1 MTLTLPPE
9 LQQFVEEQI
18 ESGQYPNQA
27 DVIHAGLH
35 LLLNRRDELR
45 SLLATGIDQ
54 ADRGEVA
61 PFDPMASLAEIKRRR
76 VNHSAFSSSG
86 SLKISSS
93 E

>member
-27 DVIHAGLH
+27 DVIQAGLH
-35 LLLNRRDELR
+35 LLLNRRNELR
-45 SLLATGIDQ
+45 SLLAAGIDQ

-76 VNHSAFSSSG
+76 VEGILS
-86 SLKISSS
+86 
-93 E
+93 

>member
-1 MTLTLPPE
+1 MTVTLPPE

-27 DVIHAGLH
+27 DVIQAGLH

-45 SLLATGIDQ
+45 SLLAAGIDQ

-76 VNHSAFSSSG
+76 VEGILS
-86 SLKISSS
+86 
-93 E
+93 

>member
-27 DVIHAGLH
+27 DVIRAGLH

-45 SLLATGIDQ
+45 SLLAAGIDQ

-76 VNHSAFSSSG
+76 VEGILS
-86 SLKISSS
+86 
-93 E
+93 

>member
-1 MTLTLPPE
+1 MTVTLPPE

-27 DVIHAGLH
+27 DVIQAGLH

-45 SLLATGIDQ
+45 SLLAAGFDQ

-61 PFDPMASLAEIKRRR
+61 PFDPLDSLAEIKRRR
-76 VNHSAFSSSG
+76 VEGFLS
-86 SLKISSS
+86 
-93 E
+93 